1 MSDALPGY
9 RDVVA
14 MNARLPD
21 DGADPV
27 PSGRGRSPA
36 TFVLVH
42 GLFHG
47 AWCWRRVVDSLRAA
61 GHGVHPVTLTGLGE
75 RAHLLSDRVS
85 LDTVVADVLG
95 VLEAEEL
102 TDVTLVG
109 HSFGAVPVLGVADA
123 VPERLCRLVLLDGLV
138 PVPGRSLFDVLP
150 PDVVADR
157 RRRAAEFSAGVSLPP
172 VPATAF
178 GITDP
183 DDLAWV
189 DRRLTPHPLR
199 TYAEPFDIAH
209 PLGNGLPC
217 SYLACIDPPYA
228 PIAASHER
236 ARART
241 DWAWHELPAGHDAM
255 VTAPDLLV
263 GRLLDLAAE

>member
-1 MSDALPGY
+1 
-9 RDVVA
+9 V
-14 MNARLPD
+14 
-21 DGADPV
+21 
-27 PSGRGRSPA
+27 

-47 AWCWRRVVDSLRAA
+47 AWCWRRVVDPLRAA
-61 GHGVHPVTLTGLGE
+61 GHRVYPLTLTGLGE

-85 LDTVVADVLG
+85 LDTFVADVIG
-95 VLEAEEL
+95 VLESEEL
-102 TDVTLVG
+102 TDVILVG

-123 VPERLCRLVLLDGLV
+123 MPERLLHLILIDGLL

-157 RRRAAEFSAGVSLPP
+157 RRRALEFSAGMSLPP
-172 VPATAF
+172 VPAAVF

-183 DDLAWV
+183 DDIAWV
-189 DRRLTPHPLR
+189 DRRLAPHPLR
-199 TYAEPFDIAH
+199 TYSDPFEIRH

-217 SYLACIDPPYA
+217 SYLACTDPPYA
-228 PIAASHER
+228 PLATSHER

-241 DWAWHELPAGHDAM
+241 DWSWHELPTGHDVM
-255 VTAPDLLV
+255 IIAPDLLLDQ
-263 GRLLDLAAE
+263 LLNLTCGVTSQDRPATGSPHCQPSGNAH